1 MFLNQ
6 PSEGKGQ
13 GAQKAPTTFVSA
25 SRPPLRQPCFSF
37 TPLNQACFHNGEDGS
52 ATAGSLPPS
61 LHRNIT
67 HRTTATATAI
77 NAILTQTNIGLSLS
91 PMKPRE
97 REGERKRGEGRRTM
111 HEALARS
118 AKNKHIRTQSMP
130 PMTRR
135 GDSCAHKIR
144 LTQPLSFF

>member
-1 MFLNQ
+1 MLLNH
-6 PSEGKGQ
+6 PSEGKEQ

-25 SRPPLRQPCFSF
+25 SRPPLRQSSF
-37 TPLNQACFHNGEDGS
+37 TPLNQACFHNGEDWS
-52 ATAGSLPPS
+52 PPS
-61 LHRNIT
+61 PPFLHRNIT

-97 REGERKRGEGRRTM
+97 AERKRGEGRQTM